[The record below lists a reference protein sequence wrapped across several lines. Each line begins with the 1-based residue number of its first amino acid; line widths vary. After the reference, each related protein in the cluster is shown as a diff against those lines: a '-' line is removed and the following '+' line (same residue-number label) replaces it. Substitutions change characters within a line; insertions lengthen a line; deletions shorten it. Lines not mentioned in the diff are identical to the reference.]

1 MGSSFGQSWAAEETS
16 APWLS
21 PWPELVDVSDPA
33 RLDESV
39 SDVLEEFVSESLVSL
54 EFEVPVSDEFVLS
67 DVFVEV
73 VKGEPATAKAAPPM
87 SSTVMQAMTTANG
100 FFMPR

>member
-1 MGSSFGQSWAAEETS
+1 M
-16 APWLS
+16 
-21 PWPELVDVSDPA
+21 
-33 RLDESV
+33 
-39 SDVLEEFVSESLVSL
+39 SESLVSL
-54 EFEVPVSDEFVLS
+54 EFEVPVSDVFVLS
-67 DVFVEV
+67 DDVFVEV

>member
-1 MGSSFGQSWAAEETS
+1 VGSSFGQSWAAEETS

-33 RLDESV
+33 GLDESV
-39 SDVLEEFVSESLVSL
+39 SEEFVSEALVSL

-67 DVFVEV
+67 DDVFVEV